1 MTVSVRYEI
10 CTNDEI
16 PYSKEMPMSQ
26 GLYITGTGPK
36 SGKAVV
42 ILGFMELLAGQTGNI
57 GFFRPVAYP
66 DAERDHAIQLIS
78 KVQKLKLA
86 PELLCG
92 CAYEEALEVIR
103 GGHASEL
110 HAQILEK
117 YKSLEAQ
124 CDFVLCAGTD
134 YTGVN
139 TALELDFNVNIAR
152 NLGIPLLP
160 VVSGF
165 ARTPSEIVD
174 SVNILSE
181 SLDAKNCDCFAIVVN
196 HVDVKWAEESTFR
209 LQNEVPEGLRAYAI
223 PQHSLLE
230 KPTVAEITRAFGG
243 EVVYGEPEGLEREIH
258 HYKIASMELPRFLD
272 ELEEG
277 SLVITTGD
285 RSDIILGSLLAD
297 LSRTYPQVAGL
308 ILSGGTKPAPQVK
321 QLLEGLRKSPVPL
334 ISVAEN
340 TFSTALA
347 VSSLRSKIGPE
358 NKRKIAVARN
368 LFESSVDISDI
379 RKRLTISRASRTTP
393 LMFEYE
399 LISRAKKDRQHIVL
413 PEGTEERVLKAAE
426 ILLLRG
432 VVELTI
438 LGSVQEVKEKIA
450 ELGLSMPGA
459 RIIDPASSDL
469 REGFGESYYELR
481 KHKGISKEMAFD
493 LMADVSYFGTMMI
506 HHGHAGGMVS
516 GAVHTTQHT
525 IRPALE
531 IIRTKPGCSIVSS
544 VFLMC
549 LPDRV
554 LVYGD
559 CAVNPDPNARQLA
572 EIAISAASTSEMFGI
587 EPRVAMLSY
596 STGESGKGAEVEKV
610 REATQIAKQLR
621 PDLKLEGPIQYDAA
635 VDPEVAKVKMPQ
647 SEVAGKATVFI
658 FPDLNTGNNT
668 YKAVQRSASAVAIGP
683 VLQGL
688 NKPVNDL
695 SRGCTVT
702 DIVNTV
708 AITAIQ
714 AQAGK
719 DSP

>member
-1 MTVSVRYEI
+1 
-10 CTNDEI
+10 
-16 PYSKEMPMSQ
+16 MSR

-42 ILGFMELLAGQTGNI
+42 ILGFMELLAGQAGNI

-78 KVQKLKLA
+78 KVQKLKVA
-86 PELLCG
+86 HELLCG
-92 CAYEEALEVIR
+92 CTYEEALEVIR
-103 GGHASEL
+103 DGHASEL
-110 HAQILEK
+110 PAQILER

-139 TALELDFNVNIAR
+139 TALEFDFNVDIAR
-152 NLGIPLLP
+152 NLGTPLIP
-160 VVSGF
+160 VISGY
-165 ARTPSEIVD
+165 ARTAPEIVN
-174 SVNILSE
+174 SVKILSE
-181 SLDAKNCDCFAIVVN
+181 SLEARNCDVFAVIVN
-196 HVDVKWAEESTFR
+196 HVDANCIDEAALR
-209 LQNEVPEGLRAYAI
+209 LRKEAPDGIRAYPI
-223 PQHSLLE
+223 PEHSLLQ
-230 KPTVAEITRAFGG
+230 KPTVAEIARAFSG
-243 EVVYGEPEGLEREIH
+243 EVIYGESEGLEREVH

-272 ELEEG
+272 ELEDG

-297 LSRTYPQVAGL
+297 VSGTYPQVAGL
-308 ILSGGTKPAPQVK
+308 ILPGGTKPAPQVK

-334 ISVAEN
+334 ISVAED
-340 TFSTALA
+340 TFSTAMA

-368 LFESSVDISDI
+368 LFESCVDISDI
-379 RKRLTISRASRTTP
+379 RQRLMISRASRITP

-413 PEGTEERVLKAAE
+413 PEGTEDRVLKAAE

-432 VVELTI
+432 VVEITI
-438 LGSVQEVKEKIA
+438 LGRVQEVKEKIA

-469 REGFGESYYELR
+469 REGFAESYYELR

-559 CAVNPDPNARQLA
+559 CAVNPDPNAQQLA

-610 REATQIAKQLR
+610 REAVQIAKQLR

-635 VDPEVAKVKMPQ
+635 VDPDVAKVKMPQ
-647 SEVAGKATVFI
+647 SEVAGRATVFV

-719 DSP
+719 DAP